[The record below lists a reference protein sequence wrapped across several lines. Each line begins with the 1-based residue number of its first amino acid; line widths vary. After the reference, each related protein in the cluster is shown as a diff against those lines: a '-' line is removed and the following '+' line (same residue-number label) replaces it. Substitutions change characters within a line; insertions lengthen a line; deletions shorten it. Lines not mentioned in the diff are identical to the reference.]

1 MGGSADAG
9 VMTRSC
15 EAQSAPSATNALV
28 IAIFAS
34 RRRDD
39 GLDWAGAPGR
49 ELYRSALPSARLC
62 LYALRVSR
70 QSLST
75 LSSDFSHQF
84 RVVVSYLHENWA
96 CVCQRTHLM
105 IALSSWSSCFGG
117 SEREGE
123 RDHSSASTVGGST
136 GSTYSLALILEVE
149 VFG

>member
-49 ELYRSALPSARLC
+49 ELYRSALPSDRLC

-96 CVCQRTHLM
+96 CVCQQQLM
-105 IALSSWSSCFGG
+105 NCFVELVELLWRLRARGG
-117 SEREGE
+117 KRP
-123 RDHSSASTVGGST
+123 
-136 GSTYSLALILEVE
+136 LISKHGRGLDWFDIF
-149 VFG
+149 FGIDTRG

>member
-49 ELYRSALPSARLC
+49 ELYRSALPSDRLC

-75 LSSDFSHQF
+75 LSSDF
-84 RVVVSYLHENWA
+84 RVISFG
-96 CVCQRTHLM
+96 
-105 IALSSWSSCFGG
+105 WSSLIFTKIGLVYVSTIDELLCRVGRVALAAP
-117 SEREGE
+117 SERGKETTHQQA
-123 RDHSSASTVGGST
+123 R
-136 GSTYSLALILEVE
+136 
-149 VFG
+149 